1 MEKNK
6 SFKGIAVIAICIGVV
21 AISIAYAALSASLK
35 VNGTATISSTTA
47 WNIQWV
53 ANDEERPTIVGNQGV
68 TVTAN
73 PTISGQTLSWAA
85 TFTGP
90 NNELTLTAK
99 IKNAGSLNA
108 KFLEGAGTD
117 KSYIVASGEIAN
129 HFTYS
134 MTVND
139 SEASDKVGSIL
150 LPDNTATVVVKV
162 KLNDMDN
169 TTFESL
175 NTKTATFVVS
185 LPFEQA
191 PDTTV
196 TPVM

>member
-150 LPDNTATVVVKV
+150 LPDNTATVAVKV